1 MRKRKTTGGRLNL
14 KKMSEAMRK
23 VTGKGRKRRA
33 GPDRPKENRLM
44 PRPPKRPKRPK
55 RPNPGG
61 RFQPKPRPGE
71 RGNPGGRVQPKPR
84 PARDRMIL
92 PRRPRKNPR
101 PKLPKATME
110 LTPEQRRSLMQLLK
124 RTPNTAR
131 KKKLLSR
138 IRRM

>member
-55 RPNPGG
+55 PGARRPKLLP
-61 RFQPKPRPGE
+61 RAPK
-71 RGNPGGRVQPKPR
+71 
-84 PARDRMIL
+84 DRMVL
-92 PRRPRKNPR
+92 PPRPRKNPR

-110 LTPEQRRSLMQLLK
+110 LTPEQRRRLMQLLK
-124 RTPNTAR
+124 RTPDSVR

-138 IRRM
+138 VRKMK

>member
-14 KKMSEAMRK
+14 KRMSEAMRK
-23 VTGKGRKRRA
+23 VTGKGRKKRA
-33 GPDRPKENRLM
+33 GPDRPKEKRLM
-44 PRPPKRPKRPK
+44 PRRPK
-55 RPNPGG
+55 PGG

-71 RGNPGGRVQPKPR
+71 RGNPGGRFQPKPR
-84 PARDRMIL
+84 PGDRMVL
-92 PRRPRKNPR
+92 PPRPRKNPR

-110 LTPEQRRSLMQLLK
+110 LTPEQRRRLMQLLK

-131 KKKLLSR
+131 KKKLLNR

>member
-33 GPDRPKENRLM
+33 GPDRPKPGARRPRLL
-44 PRPPKRPKRPK
+44 PRAPK
-55 RPNPGG
+55 
-61 RFQPKPRPGE
+61 
-71 RGNPGGRVQPKPR
+71 
-84 PARDRMIL
+84 DRMVL
-92 PRRPRKNPR
+92 PPRPRKNPR

-110 LTPEQRRSLMQLLK
+110 LTPEQRRRLMQLLK
-124 RTPNTAR
+124 RTPDSVR

-138 IRRM
+138 VRKMK